1 MTNEN
6 HTTQPLDRRDDPR
19 LTAYV
24 LGELSPEE
32 RAAFERELAADP
44 ELAAEVR
51 AIESL
56 AGELRGTLAAAPAP
70 ALDAT
75 RRDTILA
82 SARPAPMTVR
92 PKPRLLRQLAIAAGL
107 IALVSAGLWASVR
120 RIESSKSLRGHG
132 YIGPSTGFSEPS
144 ILDRVSELFSSE
156 EQAPEAAAPLA
167 AKIGKDSE
175 IAQAPPGLGYT
186 DREHLEQLGYG
197 GGESEKTLS
206 PERLEALKGLGY
218 AGDSGTVSASDV
230 RQLRALG
237 YRGEALASNPNVSA
251 NGAALIPPLQPGDC
265 SFQGGVT
272 DPYSLTKEQAI
283 QTYTWRDTSLA
294 DGDFLNNDLRGFQT
308 SEPPGTEAYDRVP
321 ASPFRDPTREPLS
334 TFSIDVDT
342 ASYANVRRFL
352 SERQLPP
359 ADAVRIEELVNYF
372 RYDYPE
378 PRGKVPFSVTV
389 DSASVP
395 WHPEHRLVRIG
406 LRGRAPADERPKMK
420 NLVFLVDVSGSMDS
434 PDKLPLVQRSLR
446 LLVDELSPEDRVAL
460 VVYAGNSG
468 VVLPST
474 SVDSRATIHAA
485 IDGLTSGG
493 STNGGSGIQL
503 AYDMARKHMA
513 KDGVNRVILA
523 TDGDFNVGITDRA
536 ALLRL
541 IEEERR
547 SGVFLSVLGFGTGNL
562 KDGTME
568 QLADHGNGNYGYV
581 DSLAEAR
588 KLLVREMDA
597 TLETIAK
604 DVKIQVEFN
613 PAKVAAYRLVGYENR
628 VLAARDFNDD
638 KKDAGEIGAG
648 HTVTALYEIVP
659 VGVALAASV
668 DPLRYQPTAPR
679 DAVQT
684 SDATSELLTVKLRY
698 KEPSADTS
706 QLLAVPFTDDGRS
719 FDEAGPELRFA
730 ASVAA
735 FGLCLRRS
743 EAAGATTLRDVY
755 RWAEPALGKDPHGD
769 RREFLKLVD
778 LAAGLSGR

>member
-24 LGELSPEE
+24 LGELTSEE
-32 RAAFERELAADP
+32 RATLERELASDP

-56 AGELRGTLAAAPAP
+56 AGELRGSFAGSSTPTL
-70 ALDAT
+70 DNS

-82 SARPAPMTVR
+82 AARPAPMTVR

-107 IALVSAGLWASVR
+107 IALVGAGLWASVR
-120 RIESSKSLRGHG
+120 RIESNRSLSGHG
-132 YIGPSTGFSEPS
+132 YIGPGAGFGAAPS
-144 ILDRVSELFSSE
+144 LLDRVADLFSSE
-156 EQAPEAAAPLA
+156 EQAPAGATPYAYNVGGGGE
-167 AKIGKDSE
+167 S
-175 IAQAPPGLGYT
+175 AQAQRGLGYGSGSEPLDSLGYGGDDGSGT
-186 DREHLEQLGYG
+186 ISASDVRLLQDLGYG
-197 GGESEKTLS
+197 GG
-206 PERLEALKGLGY
+206 
-218 AGDSGTVSASDV
+218 V
-230 RQLRALG
+230 
-237 YRGEALASNPNVSA
+237 PNVTS
-251 NGAALIPPLQPGDC
+251 NGGAMVPFPLNRESGP
-265 SFQGGVT
+265 VT
-272 DPYSLTKEQAI
+272 
-283 QTYTWRDTSLA
+283 TYTWRDTSQV
-294 DGDFLNNDLRGFQT
+294 GGVDFLNNDIGGFV
-308 SEPPGTEAYDRVP
+308 GTEAYDSIP

-359 ADAVRIEELVNYF
+359 PDAVRIEELVNYF
-372 RYDYPE
+372 RYEYPE
-378 PRGKVPFSVTV
+378 PRGNVPFSVTV

-395 WHPEHRLVRIG
+395 WHPEHRLVRIA
-406 LRGRAPADERPKMK
+406 LRGRAPADDEPKAK
-420 NLVFLVDVSGSMDS
+420 NLVFLVDVSGSMNS

-446 LLVDELSPEDRVAL
+446 LLVDELSPADRVAL

-503 AYDMARKHMA
+503 AYEMARRHFA

-613 PAKVAAYRLVGYENR
+613 PAKVAHYRLVGYENR

-668 DPLRYQPTAPR
+668 DPLRYQPGPTR
-679 DAVQT
+679 DAVAT
-684 SDATSELLTVKLRY
+684 TDATTELLTVKLRY
-698 KEPSADTS
+698 KQPTADTS
-706 QLLAVPFTDDGRS
+706 ELLSVPFTDDGRE
-719 FDEAGPELRFA
+719 FAAAAPELRFA
-730 ASVAA
+730 AAVAA
-735 FGLCLRRS
+735 FGLCLRNSDAR
-743 EAAGATTLRDVY
+743 GTTTFADV
-755 RWAEPALGKDPHGD
+755 RAWAEPALGSDPHGD